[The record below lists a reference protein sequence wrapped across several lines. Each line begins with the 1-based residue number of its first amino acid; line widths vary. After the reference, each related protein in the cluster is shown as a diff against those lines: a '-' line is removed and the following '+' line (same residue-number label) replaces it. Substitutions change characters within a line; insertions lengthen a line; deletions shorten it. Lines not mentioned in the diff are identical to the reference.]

1 MDWLNWLLGSKASTG
16 NPRQPGDPSETQR
29 VLDVIGSYIDGSG
42 GLASVVKRFQDG
54 GFISEVRSW
63 VSTGPNRPI
72 NSIQA
77 LQLVGWRNLSEM
89 ASKAGMSVD
98 RFRDLLAELLPVA
111 IDKATPHG
119 KL

>member
-1 MDWLNWLLGSKASTG
+1 MDWLNWLFGSKANTG
-16 NPRQPGDPSETQR
+16 NPTQTRDPSEAQK
-29 VLDVIGSYIDGSG
+29 VLDAIGSYIDDSG
-42 GLASVVKRFQDG
+42 GLANVVKRFQDS

-77 LQLVGWRNLSEM
+77 LQLVGWRELSEM
-89 ASKAGMSVD
+89 ADKTGMSVD
-98 RFRDLLAELLPVA
+98 RLRDLLAELLPVA
-111 IDKATPHG
+111 IDRATPQG